1 MRGILTVVMLS
12 QQMGL
17 RNQWVNVKVLEK
29 VLPFILHG
37 LPVETRTLIYLKIE
51 LDKTREQNYNV

>member
-37 LPVETRTLIYLKIE
+37 LVFFCCEI
-51 LDKTREQNYNV
+51 VAM

>member
-37 LPVETRTLIYLKIE
+37 LPSPNFEVKFPQLSVNR
-51 LDKTREQNYNV
+51 QNTDPL